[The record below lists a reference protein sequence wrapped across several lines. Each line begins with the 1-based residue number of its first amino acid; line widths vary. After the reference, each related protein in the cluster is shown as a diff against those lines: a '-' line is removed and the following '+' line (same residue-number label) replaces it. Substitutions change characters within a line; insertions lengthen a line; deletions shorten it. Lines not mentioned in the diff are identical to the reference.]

1 MKRRAATIVSST
13 HETRTERDS
22 LGSVRVPKDAY
33 YGPETARAVENFPI
47 SGIRPHPE
55 FVRATVLVKKAAA
68 QANMTLGLLDRK
80 IGQAIVTA
88 ADEILRGKLTDQFAV
103 DVFQAGAGTSHN
115 MNANEVLANRAIEI
129 LEGRK
134 GDYRIVSPHD
144 HVNMGQSTNDT
155 FPTFIRVASALLAE
169 PLKQVLLDLRK
180 ALESKAKEFD
190 QIVKSGRTH
199 LQDASPI
206 RLGQEFTAFASMIGD
221 DIQRLDKAME
231 KIMELNLGG
240 TAVGT
245 GLNADPRYVQLAVKN
260 INRYTGLKFRTAGN
274 YAALMQSMTDF
285 VALSGTLRDLSVDL
299 TKISNDIRLM
309 SSGPITGI
317 GEITL
322 PPVQPGSSIMPGK
335 VNPVMAE
342 MLNMVCFEV
351 IGNDL
356 TISMAGQ
363 AGQFEL
369 NVMMPV
375 IAYDLTQSLVIL
387 TNAVRSFTQKLV
399 TGIRANQERCEG
411 LLAKSAAIALA
422 LNPFIGYDKA
432 AEVAKEALARGVPIR
447 DVVLE
452 KKLLNEKELDEILD
466 PYAMTTPGV
475 HGGKRRK
482 KSGLLGQ

>member
-1 MKRRAATIVSST
+1 VSSA

-22 LGSVRVPKDAY
+22 LGSVQVPKDAY
-33 YGPETARAVENFPI
+33 YGPETARAVDNFRI

-68 QANMTLGLLDRK
+68 EANMTLGLLEGNV
-80 IGQAIVTA
+80 GQAIVTA
-88 ADEILRGKLTDQFAV
+88 ADEILRDKLTDQFVV

-115 MNANEVLANRAIEI
+115 MNANEVLANRAIEV
-129 LEGRK
+129 LGGRK

-155 FPTFIRVASALLAE
+155 FPTFIRVASAVLAE
-169 PLKQVLLDLRK
+169 QLKQVLLDLRK

-190 QIVKSGRTH
+190 HIIKSGRTH
-199 LQDASPI
+199 LQDAAPI
-206 RLGQEFTAFASMIGD
+206 RLGQEFAAFASIVGD
-221 DIQRLDKAME
+221 DILRLEKAME

-245 GLNADPRYVQLAVKN
+245 GLNADPKYVQLAVEN
-260 INRYTGLKFRTAGN
+260 ITKYTGLNFRTAGN

-299 TKISNDIRLM
+299 TKISNDLRLM
-309 SSGPITGI
+309 SSGPVTGI
-317 GEITL
+317 GEIAL

-356 TISMAGQ
+356 TISMAAQ

-387 TNAVRSFTQKLV
+387 TNAIRSFTQKLV
-399 TGIRANQERCEG
+399 IGIRANQERCEG

-432 AEVAKEALARGVPIR
+432 AEVAKEALARGVPLR

-452 KKLLNEKELDEILD
+452 KKLLTEKELDEILD
-466 PYAMTTPGV
+466 PHAMTTPGV
-475 HGGKRRK
+475 HGTKNKK
-482 KSGLLGQ
+482 KSGLSGQ